1 MSVSFEKLQD
11 IAKVIDSL
19 HKTPKYSET
28 GYSMVRCTDV
38 KYGFLNL
45 QGTFKVSKAIFDEFS
60 KRYEPSRNDIV
71 ITRVGTYGVTAL
83 VQDTE
88 FCLGQNTSVIIAKK
102 INPKYLYA
110 VLNSPIL
117 KNQIEASVV
126 GSTQKTLSLK
136 AINNFEIPRFS
147 PVVEDQIAKM
157 ISELDEKIHL
167 NNQIN
172 QTLESIAQ
180 AIFKSWFV
188 DFDPVRAKIAAKQE
202 GNDPELAAMCAISGK
217 SEEELQQMAEDD
229 LAELRATASLFPD
242 ELVESE
248 LGEVPKGWEVK
259 RFEDL
264 LDTLESGTRP
274 KGGVSGISEGIPS
287 VGAENILGLGIYNYG
302 KEKFVPYSF
311 FEKMKKGK
319 VQDYDVLLYKDGG
332 KPGEFKPRVSMFGK
346 GFPYEEFSINE
357 HVFRI
362 RSTKLE
368 QFFLYFKIKSPDI
381 LSQLASKGAKAAI
394 PGINQNDVKSL
405 YISCPTD
412 NILEKFNSSVESL
425 INLILKNS
433 LENKSL
439 AKLRDGLL
447 PKLLSGEIEVEN
459 L

>member
-1 MSVSFEKLQD
+1 MRKSYISTTTE
-11 IAKVIDSL
+11 
-19 HKTPKYSET
+19 TPY
-28 GYSMVRCTDV
+28 
-38 KYGFLNL
+38 LN
-45 QGTFKVSKAIFDEFS
+45 Q
-60 KRYEPSRNDIV
+60 
-71 ITRVGTYGVTAL
+71 RVGKFVVDEENL
-83 VQDTE
+83 NKE
-88 FCLGQNTSVIIAKK
+88 
-102 INPKYLYA
+102 YLYYVLSCKTYENYLFAAGSGSGQPNLSPALIKA
-110 VLNSPIL
+110 V
-117 KNQIEASVV
+117 
-126 GSTQKTLSLK
+126 
-136 AINNFEIPRFS
+136 EIPYPPYKS
-147 PVVEDQIAKM
+147 QCYIGKILSD
-157 ISELDEKIHL
+157 LDEKIHL

-180 AIFKSWFV
+180 AIFKSWFI

-202 GNDPELAAMCAISGK
+202 GKDPELAAMCVISGK
-217 SEEELQQMAEDD
+217 SEAELCQMSEDDFTELQ
-229 LAELRATASLFPD
+229 ATAALFPD

-248 LGEVPKGWEVK
+248 LGEVPKGWDVK

-264 LDTLESGTRP
+264 LGTLESGTRP

-311 FEKMKKGK
+311 FEKMNKGK
-319 VQDYDVLLYKDGG
+319 VQNYDVLLYKDGG

-362 RSTKLE
+362 RSIKLG

-405 YISCPTD
+405 YISCPND

-425 INLILKNS
+425 IDLILKNS
-433 LENKSL
+433 VESKCL
-439 AKLRDGLL
+439 AKLRDSLL
-447 PKLLSGEIEVEN
+447 PKLLSGEVEVEN

>member
-1 MSVSFEKLQD
+1 MSVGLVAIGRLRKNLGNVVSNKNYVSLNEFILLQRGFDLPQSDRISGDIPVVASTGVAGFHNEYKVDAPGVVIGRSGSIGGGQYIKEKFWPLNTTLWVKD
-11 IAKVIDSL
+11 FKGHDARYIYYLLKSIDFHRFNVGTGVPTLNRNHLSSVLVKNLGYINEKVIAKI
-19 HKTPKYSET
+19 
-28 GYSMVRCTDV
+28 
-38 KYGFLNL
+38 
-45 QGTFKVSKAIFDEFS
+45 
-60 KRYEPSRNDIV
+60 
-71 ITRVGTYGVTAL
+71 
-83 VQDTE
+83 
-88 FCLGQNTSVIIAKK
+88 LG
-102 INPKYLYA
+102 
-110 VLNSPIL
+110 
-117 KNQIEASVV
+117 
-126 GSTQKTLSLK
+126 
-136 AINNFEIPRFS
+136 
-147 PVVEDQIAKM
+147 D
-157 ISELDEKIHL
+157 LDDKIHL

-172 QTLESIAQ
+172 QNLESIAQ
-180 AIFKSWFV
+180 AIFISWFI
-188 DFDPVRAKIAAKQE
+188 DFDPVRAKIVAKQE

-217 SEEELQQMAEDD
+217 SEAELEQMAKEDFAELQ
-229 LAELRATASLFPD
+229 ATATLFPD
-242 ELVESE
+242 EFVDSE

-264 LDTLESGTRP
+264 LDTLESGARP